1 MRTCFIYGFFGTIIL
16 LHLGEG
22 TLKRGKVRYKSLK
35 IYGLLLIMAKC
46 CYSLFFTK
54 GMRAMVNLHCID
66 TFLLGPKA
74 PSLKMLLF
82 FCFFVFLFLSRRAI
96 D

>member
-1 MRTCFIYGFFGTIIL
+1 MGFFGTIIL

-35 IYGLLLIMAKC
+35 IYQHGLLLIMAKC

-54 GMRAMVNLHCID
+54 GKTMRAMVNLHCID

-82 FCFFVFLFLSRRAI
+82 FCFFVASSY
-96 D
+96 